1 MFVDYAKVYVKAGDG
16 GNGCVSFRREK
27 FVPKGGPDGGDGGKG
42 GDVVVVAD
50 RNLST
55 LLDYRYRTHY
65 KAGRGEHGKGSKRHG
80 KNGKDVV
87 LRVPL
92 GTVVRDVRT
101 GRVLADLTEHGQKVV
116 VARGG
121 GGGRGNARFAT
132 PTDRAPRYA
141 ERGGRG
147 QERWIELE
155 LKLFADVGMV
165 GFPNVGKST
174 LLSRL
179 SAAHPK
185 VADYPFT
192 TLEPALGV
200 VRLGDYESFVL
211 ADLPGLVEGAHL
223 GKGLGLQFLRH
234 VERTKALLFL
244 IESTSPDPEGDLD
257 KLMHELRSYSSELL
271 AKPYV
276 VAMSKAD
283 LVPPGERRGLDGAT
297 FVSSVTGEGL
307 EELVRKLWR
316 MVRSTW
322 TSP

>member
-1 MFVDYAKVYVKAGDG
+1 MFVDYAKIYVKAGDG
-16 GNGCVSFRREK
+16 GDGCVSFRREK

-80 KNGKDVV
+80 RNGEDVV

-92 GTVVRDVRT
+92 GTVVKDART
-101 GRVLADLTEHGQKVV
+101 GRVLADLTEHGQRVV

-121 GGGRGNARFAT
+121 RGGRGNARFAT

-141 ERGGRG
+141 ERGRRG

-200 VRLGDYESFVL
+200 VRVGDYESFVL

-244 IESTSPDPEGDLD
+244 VESTSPDPEGDLD
-257 KLMHELRSYSSELL
+257 KLMHELESYSPELL
-271 AKPYV
+271 TKPYV

-283 LVPPGERRGLDGAT
+283 LVPPEERRGLDGAT

-307 EELVRKLWR
+307 EELVGKLWR
-316 MVRSTW
+316 MVKS
-322 TSP
+322 S